1 MIKLNKYLFIVFS
14 TFLISCSDILIHEFA
29 TSSEFFKSKVYQNGW
44 ITLKIPNSAYNIKIM
59 NDLDTN
65 KVWMCFSFKA
75 DDFSLK
81 KRTVFNDKKL
91 YTSILHTLR
100 ESSASDDI
108 FYSLEDN
115 SKLIISYNKSRL
127 VYYKEFFARD

>member
-14 TFLISCSDILIHEFA
+14 TFLISCSDILIHEFE

-44 ITLKIPNSAYNIKIM
+44 IT
-59 NDLDTN
+59 
-65 KVWMCFSFKA
+65 
-75 DDFSLK
+75 LK